1 MVLVALAERLAA
13 DLFVP
18 PLAVLQALPPG
29 VHEGVLDPPDPS
41 GIIGVEVTVVEVGLV
56 GFGVPVVGCS
66 VGGRVTVLVV
76 RLLPDRFGLF
86 RFRCALLGQV
96 VVGA

>member
-1 MVLVALAERLAA
+1 M
-13 DLFVP
+13 
-18 PLAVLQALPPG
+18 
-29 VHEGVLDPPDPS
+29 
-41 GIIGVEVTVVEVGLV
+41 EVTVVEVGLV